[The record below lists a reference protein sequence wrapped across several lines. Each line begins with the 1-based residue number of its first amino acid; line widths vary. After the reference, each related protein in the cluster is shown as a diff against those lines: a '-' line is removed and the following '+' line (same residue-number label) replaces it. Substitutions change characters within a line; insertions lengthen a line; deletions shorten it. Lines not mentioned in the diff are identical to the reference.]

1 MCNKWLFFRPT
12 MRSGSSLILTALA
25 VADTLTL
32 SVGPTTIYLQKIYN
46 ISVSHYFL
54 ICKLQRYVKSVFGYY
69 ANWLLI
75 VFTIFR
81 VIAVYLPHKANVYC
95 TRRRAFIAVASTLAA
110 SCIVNLDSIIHIQYI
125 IRNNKKKCWFTGS
138 RDIYYTVYSQW
149 VMLTVMSIVPF
160 VLLVTSNI
168 LIIYKVIIYSFRRRN
183 MSTEIK
189 SNDSQS
195 LTAMLISISVLFL
208 MTQVPTFAIIILKRN
223 LRSGTHSE
231 EYIYRFLIID
241 GVFRLL
247 KWTNHAVNFFC
258 YCVSGK
264 RFREELVVM
273 VTGRFRRKGQ
283 RDESLVT
290 KTSSMTSSLNN
301 MVT

>member
-1 MCNKWLFFRPT
+1 
-12 MRSGSSLILTALA
+12 MRSGSSVILMALA
-25 VADTLTL
+25 VADTFTL
-32 SVGPTTIYLQKIYN
+32 AVGPTGIYLKQIYN
-46 ISVSHYFL
+46 VTVSDYFL

-75 VFTIFR
+75 VFTIFK
-81 VIAVYLPHKANVYC
+81 VIAVYFPHKANVYC
-95 TRRRAFIAVASTLAA
+95 TRKRAFIAVASTLTA
-110 SCIVNLDSIIHIQYI
+110 SFVVNLDSIIHIQYI
-125 IRNNKKKCWFTGS
+125 IRNNRKKCWFTGS

-168 LIIYKVIIYSFRRRN
+168 LIIWKVLIYSFRRKRRSN
-183 MSTEIK
+183 EIK

-195 LTAMLISISVLFL
+195 LTAMLISISILFL
-208 MTQVPTFAIIILKRN
+208 VTHVPTFAIIILKRN
-223 LRSGTHSE
+223 LRRAANSE

-241 GVFRLL
+241 SVFRLL

-264 RFREELVVM
+264 RSREELVAM
-273 VTGRFRRKGQ
+273 VTGKFGRKRQPDGTEVARFYPYR
-283 RDESLVT
+283 LHA
-290 KTSSMTSSLNN
+290 
-301 MVT
+301 